1 MIRKILPGLICAVV
15 LCGILVAGLVPF
27 HRPRNA
33 VTWIEKKNGLRFKG
47 YATIW
52 SSGAFQTLAAQDE
65 PSCSLE
71 IWLQPGSTS
80 ASTTILAFS
89 TLENPLQFV
98 VHQYREILIPK
109 RQVQDKQ
116 ARTQTIGIDGVFR
129 QIKPVFVSITSGAQ
143 KTSMYVNGTLAKSF
157 PEVRLGKDCTGQLVL
172 GTSPVGNERRSCQLL
187 GLAI

>member
-1 MIRKILPGLICAVV
+1 MIRKILPGLICAAV
-15 LCGILVAGLVPF
+15 LCSILVAGLVPF

-33 VTWIEKKNGLRFKG
+33 VTWMENKNGLRFRG

-52 SSGAFQTLAAQDE
+52 SSGAFQTPASQDE

-80 ASTTILAFS
+80 TSTTILAFS
-89 TLENPLQFV
+89 TPENPLQFA
-98 VHQYREILIPK
+98 VHQYRGILILK
-109 RQVQDKQ
+109 RQVRDRRY
-116 ARTQTIGIDGVFR
+116 RTQTIGIDGVFR

-157 PEVRLGKDCTGQLVL
+157 PEVRLRK
-172 GTSPVGNERRSCQLL
+172 E
-187 GLAI
+187 